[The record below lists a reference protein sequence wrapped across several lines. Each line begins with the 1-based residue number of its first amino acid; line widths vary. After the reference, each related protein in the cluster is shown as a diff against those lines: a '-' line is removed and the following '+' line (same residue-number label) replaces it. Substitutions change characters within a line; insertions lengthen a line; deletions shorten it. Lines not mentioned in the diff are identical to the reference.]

1 MVVSDVGNYN
11 GYSSV
16 RGSTAL
22 AEIREVRAYGRTAGY
37 GNQADSYGGNQ
48 ESSEGVSQEGG
59 NKPAS
64 RNPRQ
69 LRDTAR
75 VLGIPAAE
83 FTPRVQDAVTLIVN
97 EMDRVRF
104 ELEVCQ
110 NHEKH
115 ILKLSDTHAYL
126 PILNRR
132 AFERE
137 LSRATLAVKRSGE
150 SGWLVTVMAVGM
162 GLVRRR
168 DGLGAVEFIEKH
180 LAELACTF
188 LPATTPLGAIGTAE
202 FGVLL
207 GEADR
212 ALAEGTAARIAACFE
227 AAAIEYEGRPFPI
240 IAHWGIAEIGATQN
254 PDVIRHAADADQRAR
269 TTGSEPDPRSAVD
282 VGQAKSA

>member
-1 MVVSDVGNYN
+1 M
-11 GYSSV
+11 
-16 RGSTAL
+16 
-22 AEIREVRAYGRTAGY
+22 AEISEVRAYGRTAGY
-37 GNQADSYGGNQ
+37 GNQADSHGGNQ
-48 ESSEGVSQEGG
+48 VSSERASQEGE

-64 RNPRQ
+64 RDPRQ

-126 PILNRR
+126 PVLNRR

-150 SGWLVTVMAVGM
+150 AGWMVAVMAVGM
-162 GLVRRR
+162 DLVRRR
-168 DGLGAVEFIEKH
+168 AGLGAVEFIEKS
-180 LAELACTF
+180 LAELACTA
-188 LPATTPLGAIGTAE
+188 LPPTTPLGAIGTAE

-212 ALAEGTAARIAACFE
+212 ALAEGTAARIAASFE
-227 AAAIEYEGRPFPI
+227 AAVIEYEGRPFTI
-240 IAHWGIAEIGATQN
+240 IAHWGIAEIGSSQN
-254 PDVIRHAADADQRAR
+254 PEVIRHAADADQRAR
-269 TTGSEPDPRSAVD
+269 AAGFEPNSILSDDVDQAESA
-282 VGQAKSA
+282 